1 MFRRLREDGVRI
13 TLRVDGHTI
22 EARAGDS
29 VAAAMLAAGMIRTRV
44 TAGLEAPRGP
54 HCLIGACFDCLVSI
68 DGVGNRRACMVE
80 AADGMDVRTEGRRR
94 GLPR

>member
-1 MFRRLREDGVRI
+1 MFRRLREDGRRI
-13 TLRVDGHTI
+13 ALRVDGHTI

-29 VAAAMLAAGMIRTRV
+29 VAAAMLAAGMTRMRV

-54 HCLIGACFDCLVSI
+54 HCLVGACFDCLVSI

-80 AADGMDVRTEGRRR
+80 AAEGMDVRTEGRRR